1 MAITKK
7 KITEALHR
15 GVRAA
20 SENHRRWSVAPAVP
34 VDALDRAALV
44 QAPEYLIVV
53 EIARKISSD
62 LGNRECLRLEMPYRE
77 VLAGAEI
84 VQGRGAPLKAIK
96 DGKKADLA
104 LLKDGHKTTCVIEV
118 KRNPSY
124 QGIVRDLQRLRDVIY
139 ACRHKSG
146 VLKHGFL
153 SIYQSGD
160 DAEGVVHAT
169 ERVVDTIER
178 FFKDDRQRARAK
190 RPTTKKLRNDQA
202 ASIVVEITPCT

>member
-7 KITEALHR
+7 EITEALHR

-20 SENHRRWSVAPAVP
+20 SENYCRWSGSVP
-34 VDALDRAALV
+34 LV

-53 EIARKISSD
+53 EIARKISRE
-62 LGNRECLRLEMPYRE
+62 LGDRECLRLEMPYRE

-104 LLKDGHKTTCVIEV
+104 LLKDGQKTTCVIEV
-118 KRNPSY
+118 KRDPDY

-139 ACRHKSG
+139 ACRHKRG

-153 SIYQSGD
+153 LIYQPGD
-160 DAEGVVHAT
+160 DTEGVVH
-169 ERVVDTIER
+169 TIER
-178 FFKDDRQRARAK
+178 FFKENRDRARAK
-190 RPTTKKLRNDQA
+190 RPTTEKLRNEQA
-202 ASIVVEITPCT
+202 ASIVVEVTR